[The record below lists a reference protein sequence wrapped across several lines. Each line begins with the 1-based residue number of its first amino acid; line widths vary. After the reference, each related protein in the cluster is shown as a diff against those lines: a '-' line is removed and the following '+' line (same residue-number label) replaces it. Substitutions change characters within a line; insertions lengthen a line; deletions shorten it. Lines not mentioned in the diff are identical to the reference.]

1 MRKTKLKINL
11 SNLNHN
17 IDVIKKFTN
26 ADIQAVVKANSYGL
40 SALEVA
46 KTIEDQVESFSVITL
61 GEALELRKHTNKPIL
76 LLQGVH
82 ENEDYEVIQDQT
94 FDFVIHS
101 SWQLDKI
108 KNYDLSKTRLWLKI
122 NTGMNRLGFDLYDFE
137 EILKIINEVETKDK
151 ILMSHL
157 AASSI
162 KDDTQ
167 TTKQV
172 KIFNEVTKN
181 IEYKKS
187 LANSGAI
194 FNFPEAHNDIVRPG
208 IAIYGGKY
216 NEFGTK
222 NVSSLSSE
230 IISIRPVK
238 AGTKVGYDGS
248 WLAKEDCFIGSI
260 PIGYGD
266 GLPYSV
272 GPITVSINGKNFKTA
287 GKVNM
292 DLLMIDLEQDDTI
305 KIGDTV
311 QLWGFDSDISKLS
324 DEFNTITYNLL
335 ANISGR
341 VTKNYLE

>member
-1 MRKTKLKINL
+1 MRKTELKINL

-40 SALEVA
+40 SASEVA
-46 KTIEDQVESFSVITL
+46 KTIDDQVESFSVITL
-61 GEALELRKHTNKPIL
+61 GEAIELRKYTNKPIL

-82 ENEDYEVIQDQT
+82 ENKDYEVIQDQN

-108 KNYDLSKTRLWLKI
+108 KNYDLSMTRLWLKI
-122 NTGMNRLGFDLYDFE
+122 NTGMNRLGIDLHEFE
-137 EILKIINEVETKDK
+137 ETLKIISRVDTKDK

-162 KDDTQ
+162 KDDPQ

-172 KIFNEVTKN
+172 KSFNEVTKN

-238 AGTKVGYDGS
+238 SGTKVGYDGS
-248 WLAKEDCFIGSI
+248 WLAEHDCFIGSI

-266 GLPYSV
+266 GLPYSIDPV
-272 GPITVSINGKNFKTA
+272 TVRINGKNFKTA

-292 DLLMIDLEQDDTI
+292 DLLMINLEQDDTI

-311 QLWGFDSDISKLS
+311 QIWGFDSDISKLS

-341 VTKNYLE
+341 VSKNYLE

>member
-1 MRKTKLKINL
+1 MRKTELKINL

-17 IDVIKKFTN
+17 IDVIQKYTN

-40 SALEVA
+40 SASEVA
-46 KTIEDQVESFSVITL
+46 KTIENSVESFSVITL
-61 GEALELRKHTNKPIL
+61 DEALDLRKHTDKPIL
-76 LLQGVH
+76 LLQGIH
-82 ENEDYEVIQDQT
+82 EQNDYDLIQNYKL
-94 FDFVIHS
+94 DFVVHS
-101 SWQLDKI
+101 KWQLENISNFNLKD
-108 KNYDLSKTRLWLKI
+108 SRLWLKI
-122 NTGMNRLGFDLYDFE
+122 NTGMNRLGLDLDEFHDILNTVKGL
-137 EILKIINEVETKDK
+137 EIKDI

-157 AASSI
+157 AASSVKEDKQTKEQI
-162 KDDTQ
+162 EIFTQ
-167 TTKQV
+167 TTKPL
-172 KIFNEVTKN
+172 KF
-181 IEYKKS
+181 KKS

-194 FNFPEAHNDIVRPG
+194 FNFSEAHHDIVRPG

-248 WLAKEDCFIGSI
+248 WVAEKDCLIGSI

-266 GLPYSV
+266 GLPYFTNPV
-272 GPITVSINGKNFKTA
+272 TVKINGRNFKTA
-287 GKVNM
+287 GKANM
-292 DLLMIDLEQDDTI
+292 DLIMINLEQDNTI

-311 QLWGFDSDISKLS
+311 QIWDFDSDLS
-324 DEFNTITYNLL
+324 ELSEEFNTITYNLL

-341 VTKNYLE
+341 VPKNYLE

>member
-1 MRKTKLKINL
+1 MRKTELKINL

-17 IDVIKKFTN
+17 IDVIQKYTN

-40 SALEVA
+40 SASEVA
-46 KTIEDQVESFSVITL
+46 KTIENKVESFSVITL
-61 GEALELRKHTNKPIL
+61 DEALDLRKHTDKPIL
-76 LLQGVH
+76 LLQGIH
-82 ENEDYEVIQDQT
+82 EQEDYEVIQDQN

-137 EILKIINEVETKDK
+137 EIFKIINEVETKDK

-162 KDDTQ
+162 KDDPQ

-172 KIFNEVTKN
+172 KVFNEVTKN

-238 AGTKVGYDGS
+238 SGTKVGYDGS
-248 WLAKEDCFIGSI
+248 WLAEKDCLIGSI

-266 GLPYSV
+266 GLPYFTNPV
-272 GPITVSINGKNFKTA
+272 TIKIKGRNFKTA
-287 GKVNM
+287 GRANM
-292 DLLMIDLEQDDTI
+292 DLTMINLEQDNTI

-311 QLWGFDSDISKLS
+311 QIWDFDSDLS
-324 DEFNTITYNLL
+324 ELSEEFNTITYNLL

-341 VTKNYLE
+341 VPKNYLE

>member
-1 MRKTKLKINL
+1 M
-11 SNLNHN
+11 
-17 IDVIKKFTN
+17 
-26 ADIQAVVKANSYGL
+26 
-40 SALEVA
+40 
-46 KTIEDQVESFSVITL
+46 
-61 GEALELRKHTNKPIL
+61 
-76 LLQGVH
+76 
-82 ENEDYEVIQDQT
+82 
-94 FDFVIHS
+94 
-101 SWQLDKI
+101 
-108 KNYDLSKTRLWLKI
+108 
-122 NTGMNRLGFDLYDFE
+122 
-137 EILKIINEVETKDK
+137 
-151 ILMSHL
+151 
-157 AASSI
+157 
-162 KDDTQ
+162 
-167 TTKQV
+167 
-172 KIFNEVTKN
+172 
-181 IEYKKS
+181 
-187 LANSGAI
+187 ANSGAI

-272 GPITVSINGKNFKTA
+272 NPITVSINGKNFKTA

-292 DLLMIDLEQDDTI
+292 DLLMIDLEQDATI

>member
-1 MRKTKLKINL
+1 MRKTELKINL

-40 SALEVA
+40 SASEVA
-46 KTIEDQVESFSVITL
+46 KTIDDQVESFSVITL
-61 GEALELRKHTNKPIL
+61 GEAIELRKYTNKPIL

-82 ENEDYEVIQDQT
+82 ENKDYEVIQDQN

-108 KNYDLSKTRLWLKI
+108 KNYDLSMTRLWLKI
-122 NTGMNRLGFDLYDFE
+122 NTGMNRLGIDLHEFE
-137 EILKIINEVETKDK
+137 ETLKIINRVDTKDK

-162 KDDTQ
+162 KDDPQ

-172 KIFNEVTKN
+172 KSFNEVTKN

-238 AGTKVGYDGS
+238 SGTKVGYDGS
-248 WLAKEDCFIGSI
+248 WLAEHDCFIGSI

-266 GLPYSV
+266 GLPYSIDPV
-272 GPITVSINGKNFKTA
+272 TVRINGKNFKTA

-292 DLLMIDLEQDDTI
+292 DLLMINLEQDDTI

-311 QLWGFDSDISKLS
+311 QIWGFDSDISKLS

-341 VTKNYLE
+341 VSKNYLE

>member
-1 MRKTKLKINL
+1 MRKTELKINL

-40 SALEVA
+40 SASEVA
-46 KTIEDQVESFSVITL
+46 KTIDDKVESFSVITL
-61 GEALELRKHTNKPIL
+61 GEAIELRKYTNKPIL

-82 ENEDYEVIQDQT
+82 ENKDYEVIQDQN

-108 KNYDLSKTRLWLKI
+108 KNYDLSMTRLWLKI
-122 NTGMNRLGFDLYDFE
+122 NTGMNRLGIDLHEFE
-137 EILKIINEVETKDK
+137 ETLKIINRVDTKDK

-162 KDDTQ
+162 KDDPQ

-172 KIFNEVTKN
+172 KLFNEVTKN

-238 AGTKVGYDGS
+238 SGTKVGYDGS
-248 WLAKEDCFIGSI
+248 WLAKHDCFIGSI

-266 GLPYSV
+266 GLPYSIDPV
-272 GPITVSINGKNFKTA
+272 TVRINGKNFKTA

-292 DLLMIDLEQDDTI
+292 DLLMINLEQDDTI

-311 QLWGFDSDISKLS
+311 QIWGFDSDISKLS

-341 VTKNYLE
+341 VSKNYLE

>member
-1 MRKTKLKINL
+1 MRKTELKINL

-17 IDVIKKFTN
+17 IDVIQKYTN

-40 SALEVA
+40 SASEVA
-46 KTIEDQVESFSVITL
+46 KTIENSVESFSVITFD
-61 GEALELRKHTNKPIL
+61 EALDLRKHTDKPIL
-76 LLQGVH
+76 LLQGIH
-82 ENEDYEVIQDQT
+82 EQNDYDLIQNYKL
-94 FDFVIHS
+94 DFVVHS
-101 SWQLDKI
+101 KWQLENISNFNLKD
-108 KNYDLSKTRLWLKI
+108 SRLWLKI
-122 NTGMNRLGFDLYDFE
+122 NTGMNRLGLDLDEFHDTLNIVKGL
-137 EILKIINEVETKDK
+137 EIKDI

-157 AASSI
+157 AASSVKEDKQTKEQI
-162 KDDTQ
+162 EIFAQ
-167 TTKQV
+167 TTKSL
-172 KIFNEVTKN
+172 KF
-181 IEYKKS
+181 KKS

-194 FNFPEAHNDIVRPG
+194 FNFSEAHHDIVRPG

-248 WLAKEDCFIGSI
+248 WVAEKDCLIGSI

-266 GLPYSV
+266 GLPYFTNPV
-272 GPITVSINGKNFKTA
+272 AVKINGRNFKTA
-287 GKVNM
+287 GKANM
-292 DLLMIDLEQDDTI
+292 DLIMINLEQDNTI

-311 QLWGFDSDISKLS
+311 QIWDFDSDLS
-324 DEFNTITYNLL
+324 ELSEEFNTITYNLL

-341 VTKNYLE
+341 VPKNYLE

>member
-1 MRKTKLKINL
+1 MRKTELKIKL

-40 SALEVA
+40 SASEVA
-46 KTIEDQVESFSVITL
+46 KTIDDQVESFSVITL
-61 GEALELRKHTNKPIL
+61 GEAIELRKYTNKPIL

-82 ENEDYEVIQDQT
+82 ENKDYEVIRDQN

-122 NTGMNRLGFDLYDFE
+122 NTGMNRLGFDLHDFE
-137 EILKIINEVETKDK
+137 ETLKIINEVETKDK

-162 KDDTQ
+162 KKDPQ

-181 IEYKKS
+181 IKCKKS

-194 FNFPEAHNDIVRPG
+194 FNFPESHNDIVRPG

-248 WLAKEDCFIGSI
+248 WLAKKDCFIGSI

-272 GPITVSINGKNFKTA
+272 DPITVRVNGKNFKTA

-292 DLLMIDLEQDDTI
+292 DLLMINLEQDHTV

-341 VTKNYLE
+341 VSKNYLE

>member
-1 MRKTKLKINL
+1 MRKTELKIKL

-40 SALEVA
+40 SASEVA
-46 KTIEDQVESFSVITL
+46 KTIDDQVESFSVITL
-61 GEALELRKHTNKPIL
+61 GEAIELRKYTNKPIL

-82 ENEDYEVIQDQT
+82 ENKDYEVIRDQN

-122 NTGMNRLGFDLYDFE
+122 NTGMNRLGFDLHDFE
-137 EILKIINEVETKDK
+137 ETLKIINEVETKDK

-162 KDDTQ
+162 KKDPQ

-181 IEYKKS
+181 IECKKS

-194 FNFPEAHNDIVRPG
+194 FNFPESHNDIVRPG

-248 WLAKEDCFIGSI
+248 WLAKKDCFIGSI

-272 GPITVSINGKNFKTA
+272 DPITVRVNGKNFKTA

-292 DLLMIDLEQDDTI
+292 DLLMINLEQDHTVE
-305 KIGDTV
+305 IGDTV

-341 VTKNYLE
+341 VSKNYLE

>member
-1 MRKTKLKINL
+1 MRKTELKINL

-40 SALEVA
+40 SASEVA
-46 KTIEDQVESFSVITL
+46 KTIEDKVESFSVITL
-61 GEALELRKHTNKPIL
+61 GEALDLRKHTNKPIL

-82 ENEDYEVIQDQT
+82 ESKDYEVIQDQA

-162 KDDTQ
+162 KNDSQ

-272 GPITVSINGKNFKTA
+272 DPITVSINGKNFKTA
-287 GKVNM
+287 GRVNM
-292 DLLMIDLEQDDTI
+292 DLLLIDLEQDDTI